1 MKNILSTIEIHGTQ
15 LLSDEKMRNIL
26 LDAQYLREQNENEN
40 DENNENYNENNS
52 KNDDLKTL
60 GVDGDEILELSGY
73 NYLVH
78 RSRLLLLRSSVSSI
92 STIITDIPLFCHPYI
107 LRTLSLIL
115 KVRCIN
121 TTMRKNTSTTT
132 NQTNTNNSNSD
143 NKKSKLSKKSSKKN
157 SGISSGSGPR
167 SEMKARV
174 SKEDAAKQAAEI
186 HSSEIKALCDDIGKS
201 FFTSTIILLSLYLR
215 FYSHQYFFFLQF
227 LVSLFSSSLTFISN
241 FTLIITLTF
250 AYSSLPLYPHFY
262 SLRSLFICDIHLHSS
277 SPLRP
282 SAPSRRLYYLESGT
296 WGVTEICCTARYVRI
311 L

>member
-15 LLSDEKMRNIL
+15 LLADEKMRNIL

-52 KNDDLKTL
+52 KNDDSKTL

-121 TTMRKNTSTTT
+121 TTTRKHTSTTT
-132 NQTNTNNSNSD
+132 TNTHNNNSNSD

-157 SGISSGSGPR
+157 SGISSGSGPG
-167 SEMKARV
+167 SKARV

-186 HSSEIKALCDDIGKS
+186 HFSEIKALCDDIGKCKRSGGLFTRLLLLLSHLLFLLFLPLVYS
-201 FFTSTIILLSLYLR
+201 FF
-215 FYSHQYFFFLQF
+215 
-227 LVSLFSSSLTFISN
+227 
-241 FTLIITLTF
+241 
-250 AYSSLPLYPHFY
+250 HFY
-262 SLRSLFICDIHLHSS
+262 SRF
-277 SPLRP
+277 
-282 SAPSRRLYYLESGT
+282 
-296 WGVTEICCTARYVRI
+296 
-311 L
+311 